1 MYSREQIEQH
11 IWDYIDGLCTPAEK
25 EMVEKLLQTDPE
37 WNHVYLELKDFNTLV
52 AKTDLI
58 DQPSMRFSKNVME
71 EVAKYQIAPPAQSYV
86 NKKIIYGIAAFFV
99 ITILASILYGISLID
114 FSTNSSAGNI
124 KLPEVDYSKYQVNW
138 SQYLNSPV
146 MYIFLFMDV
155 IAGLLLL
162 DRYLRR
168 KNEKLRESH

>member
-37 WNHVYLELKDFNTLV
+37 WNRVYLELKDFNTLV

-71 EVAKYQIAPPAQSYV
+71 EVARYRVAPPTHSYV
-86 NKKIIYGIAAFFV
+86 NKKIIYGIAAFFAV
-99 ITILASILYGISLID
+99 TFVACLIYGISLID
-114 FSTNSSAGNI
+114 FSSSSSTGV

-146 MYIFLFMDV
+146 MYIFLFVDV

-168 KNEKLRESH
+168 KNENLRESH

>member
-1 MYSREQIEQH
+1 
-11 IWDYIDGLCTPAEK
+11 
-25 EMVEKLLQTDPE
+25 V
-37 WNHVYLELKDFNTLV
+37 
-52 AKTDLI
+52 
-58 DQPSMRFSKNVME
+58 SKY
-71 EVAKYQIAPPAQSYV
+71 KIAPPAQSYI
-86 NKKIIYGIAAFFV
+86 NKKIIYGIATFFIV
-99 ITILASILYGISLID
+99 TIVASILYGISLID
-114 FSTNSSAGNI
+114 FSSSSSTGSI
-124 KLPEVDYSKYQVNW
+124 KLPDVDYSKYQLNW

>member
-25 EMVEKLLQTDPE
+25 EMVEKLLQTDPA
-37 WNHVYLELKDFNTLV
+37 WNNVYLELKDFNTLV
-52 AKTDLI
+52 TKTDMI
-58 DQPSMRFSKNVME
+58 DEPSMRFTRNVME
-71 EVAKYQIAPPAQSYV
+71 QVSKYKVAPPAQSYI
-86 NKKIIYGIAAFFV
+86 NKKIIYGIATFFV
-99 ITILASILYGISLID
+99 VTIVASILYGISLID
-114 FSTNSSAGNI
+114 FSSTSESSI
-124 KLPEVDYSKYQVNW
+124 KLPEVDYSNYQLNW

-168 KNEKLRESH
+168 KNEKLRETH

>member
-25 EMVEKLLQTDPE
+25 EMVEKLLQTDPA
-37 WNHVYLELKDFNTLV
+37 WNNVYLELKDFNTLV
-52 AKTDLI
+52 TKTDMI
-58 DQPSMRFSKNVME
+58 DEPSMRFTRNVME
-71 EVAKYQIAPPAQSYV
+71 QVSKYKVAPPAQSYI
-86 NKKIIYGIAAFFV
+86 NKKIIYGIATFFV
-99 ITILASILYGISLID
+99 VTIVASILYGISLID
-114 FSTNSSAGNI
+114 FSSTSESSI
-124 KLPEVDYSKYQVNW
+124 KLPEVDYSNYQLNW

-146 MYIFLFMDV
+146 MYLFLFMDV

-168 KNEKLRESH
+168 KNEKLRETH